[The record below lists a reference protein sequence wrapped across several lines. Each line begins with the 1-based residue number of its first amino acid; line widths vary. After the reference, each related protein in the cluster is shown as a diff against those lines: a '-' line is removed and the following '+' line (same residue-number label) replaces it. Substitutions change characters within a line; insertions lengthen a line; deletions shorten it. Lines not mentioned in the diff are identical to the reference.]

1 MNIIKFHKMKRAR
14 FKDTNND
21 VKFNTTPKIFVDYR
35 HYIKDTNGVS
45 IIDTKYDYNTEIS
58 KQIEHMKKRILL
70 LVTNQSHH
78 KRSEDYDHK

>member
-58 KQIEHMKKRILL
+58 KQIEHMKKENI
-70 LVTNQSHH
+70 TFSN
-78 KRSEDYDHK
+78 